1 MSEMRECLFGND
13 DERETK
19 YKLLLGLRSEAR
31 LERCRMTYLVF
42 MNDIL
47 LVTICWRMGIIG
59 DNGWISLVFLGMVA
73 LVVHFCLKEGKKN
86 KNK

>member
-1 MSEMRECLFGND
+1 
-13 DERETK
+13 
-19 YKLLLGLRSEAR
+19 
-31 LERCRMTYLVF
+31 MTYLVF

-47 LVTICWRMGIIG
+47 LVTICWRMGIID

-86 KNK
+86 KNKNK

>member
-1 MSEMRECLFGND
+1 
-13 DERETK
+13 
-19 YKLLLGLRSEAR
+19 
-31 LERCRMTYLVF
+31 MTYLVF